1 MERREKMV
9 FEKMFEKGTIG
20 KMTLRNR
27 IVLPPMIRNFATK
40 EGEVTER
47 YIAHCAN
54 IAKGGVGMM
63 IIEGSMIHPN
73 GRGFSNAIGV
83 FDDRFIPGLRKMATS

>member
-1 MERREKMV
+1 MV

-47 YIAHCAN
+47 YIAH
-54 IAKGGVGMM
+54 
-63 IIEGSMIHPN
+63 
-73 GRGFSNAIGV
+73 
-83 FDDRFIPGLRKMATS
+83 